1 MDRRRDDGIAFFSF
15 RTTEGGGGRDVHLIT
30 LLACP
35 LPLPP
40 PVTPHKGMTLALLL
54 LFLSFFLL
62 CPGGGEGGSLCAP
75 HLRPSAGPQGH
86 LATCTSLPRIRIRK
100 RECPFRIPH
109 NDPCAG
115 CVCVCVW
122 HSIFGKSVRVR
133 ATRRPPLFSPFLAT
147 DAPFPFPFWNERVSV
162 SDTHTPLPL
171 PPRFPNLD
179 EVRKG
184 GRALAAT
191 DTHAVRAPLLP
202 PPSSS
207 ALLNKATTPHCPF
220 PRNCDSRRPF
230 PKLKCF
236 FPPQNECPAAVTS
249 RSCSGFRKPF
259 SGSAAA
265 AAAAHHHHHGGRRG
279 GGGAASSSFGA
290 GGFYRGGGGVSAA
303 GGDSGGGGPFY
314 GGTGCRA
321 RAFGRFWG
329 EGGGGSKR
337 YSSSSSGGGGGYYGG
352 GDYSGGGGGRGGSS
366 WSGGT
371 RKPGGGVN
379 APGGVGTGR
388 GGSRGGKAHF
398 GGGHF
403 SSHHH
408 HHHGGGGIGACHV
421 CPAHGNSP
429 PQAKFGERQGQKFI
443 F

>member
-1 MDRRRDDGIAFFSF
+1 MERGAKEERRRGGGIFFGQGGGVEMDRRRDDGIAFFSF

-230 PKLKCF
+230 PKLKCS
-236 FPPQNECPAAVTS
+236 FPSSERVPGRGHLQVLQRIPQAFQRIS
-249 RSCSGFRKPF
+249 R
-259 SGSAAA
+259 
-265 AAAAHHHHHGGRRG
+265 GRR
-279 GGGAASSSFGA
+279 
-290 GGFYRGGGGVSAA
+290 R
-303 GGDSGGGGPFY
+303 
-314 GGTGCRA
+314 R
-321 RAFGRFWG
+321 
-329 EGGGGSKR
+329 
-337 YSSSSSGGGGGYYGG
+337 
-352 GDYSGGGGGRGGSS
+352 
-366 WSGGT
+366 
-371 RKPGGGVN
+371 
-379 APGGVGTGR
+379 
-388 GGSRGGKAHF
+388 
-398 GGGHF
+398 
-403 SSHHH
+403 
-408 HHHGGGGIGACHV
+408 
-421 CPAHGNSP
+421 SP
-429 PQAKFGERQGQKFI
+429 PPPRRAQGRRRRCVLLFWRGRLLSRRRRRVRGWRR
-443 F
+443 